1 MALSINSE
9 GIVSLPDGR
18 IVNTV
23 AAAQFRLVPRE
34 VGHSVRLM
42 RDDTPYSTPD
52 EARPRDMVY
61 GAGISLGLEK
71 AVEEA
76 LSKGM
81 TVAMWGYAEG
91 RRLDGSVATAT
102 TWWKVCAL

>member
-23 AAAQFRLVPRE
+23 AAAQFRLVPRADC
-34 VGHSVRLM
+34 RPNIYLM
-42 RDDTPYSTPD
+42 SDSTKFSTPD
-52 EARPRDMVY
+52 EANLKDVIVNRALADRHVEDY
-61 GAGISLGLEK
+61 LARGL
-71 AVEEA
+71 
-76 LSKGM
+76 

>member
-1 MALSINSE
+1 MLNVDKE

-18 IVNTV
+18 VVNTV
-23 AAAQFRLVPRE
+23 AAAQFRLVPQE
-34 VGHSVRLM
+34 VEHSVRVM

-61 GAGISLGLEK
+61 GASSSLGLEA
-71 AVEEA
+71 AVEEHLA
-76 LSKGM
+76 CGM
-81 TVAMWGYAEG
+81 TVAMYGVAEG
-91 RRLDGSVATAT
+91 RRLDGSVQTAT